1 MKVYLRTLATWLG
14 CTATLAALV
23 PDHQLAEWSV
33 GKTLYGKEAKLEEL
47 GGQGVVIS
55 FWSASAKDGAKSLAL
70 LGKINRSYQSR
81 GLVVIAAEMQNLE
94 KVEVDRVLGGND
106 AGLTITQGG
115 RGPIGISDLP
125 HSFVFDSMGTL
136 IFSGLPDDAGF
147 ETAVKKALV
156 NARRPSVSTK
166 SNPGEKK
173 KADLIPQRKWV
184 NSEGKDVVAAVIA
197 IKKGYILF
205 RKENGDEM
213 SYPINKLSKEDQ
225 KLVRRIPAQ

>member
-1 MKVYLRTLATWLG
+1 M
-14 CTATLAALV
+14 AALV

-136 IFSGLPDDAGF
+136 IFSGLPNDAGF